1 MTTTDDF
8 EITDS
13 EDPGDALDI
22 RRTVFVEEQDVS
34 EAIEFDDK
42 DGEARHFVA
51 RKGTDA
57 VGTARVRLLGQE
69 TARVE
74 RVAVLPEYRG
84 SGVGIRVMEAAHQ
97 YARDEDRSRV
107 VVHAQ
112 VRVEEFY
119 ESLDYETV
127 GEVDDETDI
136 PHVKMVRDL

>member
-1 MTTTDDF
+1 MTAPDDV

-13 EDPGDALDI
+13 EDPGDALDV
-22 RRTVFVEEQDVS
+22 RRAVFVEEQDVS
-34 EAIEFDDK
+34 EAVEFDEK
-42 DGEARHFVA
+42 DDEARHFVA
-51 RKGTDA
+51 RKGPGA
-57 VGTARVRLLGQE
+57 VGTARVRLLDQE

-74 RVAVLPEYRG
+74 RVAVLPEHRG
-84 SGVGIRVMEAAHQ
+84 SGVGNRLMEAAHQ
-97 YARDEDRSRV
+97 YARGENRSRV

-127 GEVDDETDI
+127 SEVDDETDI